1 MSLACAVSV
10 VNKER
15 FSVKAC
21 VGSVGWVSCLGSV
34 AVEVLGN
41 TRAKQQRNKL
51 LLMVNLL
58 IRHDSSLVIILG
70 TAGLTSGEDCSMIQ
84 YHYQSY
90 SKYARISI
98 RITTDSIDCSNSI
111 ESRSIISAGCRPQW

>member
-15 FSVKAC
+15 FSVNAC

-70 TAGLTSGEDCSMIQ
+70 NCRFNFWGGLFDDP
-84 YHYQSY
+84 
-90 SKYARISI
+90 ISL
-98 RITTDSIDCSNSI
+98 SVV
-111 ESRSIISAGCRPQW
+111 